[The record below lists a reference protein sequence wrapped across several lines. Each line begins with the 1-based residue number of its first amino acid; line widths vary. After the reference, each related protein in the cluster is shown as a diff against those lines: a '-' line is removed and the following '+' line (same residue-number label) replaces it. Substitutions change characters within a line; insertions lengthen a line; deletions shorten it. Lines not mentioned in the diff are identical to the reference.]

1 MALPINR
8 ATPAKPHHAPNFL
21 CITFS
26 PFREQHVDTGGKRTR
41 LQALFDAVLTVL
53 EIRKQVKKKSPV
65 PRTGQPGEARS
76 LFELRR

>member
-1 MALPINR
+1 MALPSNR

-26 PFREQHVDTGGKRTR
+26 PFGEKHVRYR
-41 LQALFDAVLTVL
+41 QQALSDNVLTVL

-65 PRTGQPGEARS
+65 PGTGRS
-76 LFELRR
+76 GVKHDLYLS